1 MYYGFMYLHGR
12 PAYPMIRFTFS
23 RGEGE
28 NVFVAAG
35 AHYPSNKYENY
46 TITGNWGPPSEDGKI
61 PVELKMAY
69 KTADWADA
77 KLEGVFDPDENS
89 LRGIVVIVLDELTG
103 EFVFKR
109 DPDFVRFYPAPSVI
123 NARKRWEFATTS
135 VLDGVRQNAW
145 STRRILKK
153 IRDGK
158 RYMYLALRG
167 YYGKGWREEEAE
179 EFVNLFPGLYE
190 ADAQLYA
197 SLINIEVVKTPIF
210 SYVPFPESSM

>member
-1 MYYGFMYLHGR
+1 MYLHGR

-77 KLEGVFDPDENS
+77 KLEGVFDPDENT
-89 LRGIVVIVLDELTG
+89 LRGIVVIVPDELTG

-135 VLDGVRQNAW
+135 VLDGVRQKAW